1 MLRVYGR
8 LSPTGHECD
17 PREMIATA
25 EDIRRRS
32 KVQEAMDQV
41 QDVVPA
47 KKAAPN
53 LYHFLYHSPTAEN
66 DESPD
71 AVTPSDSTLS
81 IAGAGLEPAT
91 PAL

>member
-1 MLRVYGR
+1 M
-8 LSPTGHECD
+8 TGHERD
-17 PREMIATA
+17 GWKMIAAA
-25 EDIRRRS
+25 EEDRRLT
-32 KVQEAMDQV
+32 KMQEATDQR
-41 QDVVPA
+41 QDAAPA
-47 KKAAPN
+47 EKSAPN
-53 LYHFLYHSPTAEN
+53 LYHFRYHSPTAEN